1 MCSLNSHIV
10 EVDVTGPGGGDGGGG
25 FSVKTVRYN
34 PASSGVVTGKATY
47 ASFLSSL
54 LGKEKIMEVFE
65 KCWLR
70 GCFCFTGAKER
81 GSGVHLC

>member
-1 MCSLNSHIV
+1 MFCLCSLNNHIV
-10 EVDVTGPGGGDGGGG
+10 EVDVTGPGGEDGGGGG

-54 LGKEKIMEVFE
+54 LGKENHGSVRKMLV
-65 KCWLR
+65 
-70 GCFCFTGAKER
+70 ER
-81 GSGVHLC
+81 MLLFYRC